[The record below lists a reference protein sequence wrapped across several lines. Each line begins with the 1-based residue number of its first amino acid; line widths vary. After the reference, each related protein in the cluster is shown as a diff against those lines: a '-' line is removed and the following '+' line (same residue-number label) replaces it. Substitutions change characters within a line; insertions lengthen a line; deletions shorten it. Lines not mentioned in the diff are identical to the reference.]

1 MKHVKLLD
9 CTLRDGA
16 YLIDKEFGDT
26 TIRGI
31 ISGLL
36 KTGIDFIEI
45 GFFQNEGFGEGKT
58 VYLNSKDAGRFVPA
72 DKHNSLF
79 TVLADYSRYN
89 VENLD
94 FCDGTSVDAIR
105 ECFFKHERFDALE
118 ACRVIKQKGYKLF
131 VQPVDILGY
140 SDSELEEFIN
150 LVNEVEPYCISIVDT
165 FGSMYQEDLQRVFE
179 IVDHNL
185 NPSCRIGFHSHNN
198 MQLSNALSQ
207 EFVRISEGR
216 REVVIDGTLNGMG
229 RGAGNTPTELI
240 VQYLNSHRDYNYNL
254 DSLLDVIDDY
264 MNNIRSKCSW
274 GYSTPFFVAGSYSA
288 HVNNISHLMEKNSMR
303 SRSLRM
309 VLDAIGAEARKRY
322 DFDLLDKTYSEL
334 LQSDVDDSGALEKL
348 SETLDKRKILLVA
361 PGTTSTS
368 EKNIIKKYI
377 ADMNPIVIYVNFLD
391 EEIEADYVYMSNIR
405 RYEYWKNSERYLE
418 KKRIVLSS
426 IKTGPDSADEYII
439 SFNNL
444 VKCGW
449 KHMDNALILLLR
461 LLDRFDVESIAVAG
475 FDGYS
480 FGKDYGSTEME
491 LSTVHENPIEIN
503 REITEMICDYMKT
516 RARKVEVRTITTSRF
531 SSCFQEE

>member
-16 YLIDKEFGDT
+16 YLINKEFGDT

-31 ISGLL
+31 VSGLL

-58 VYLNSKDAGRFVPA
+58 VYLNSENARKYVPV
-72 DKHNSLF
+72 DKHNSQF
-79 TVLADYSRYN
+79 TVLADYSRYD
-89 VENLD
+89 VSNLD
-94 FCDGTSVDAIR
+94 SCDGTSVDAIR
-105 ECFFKHERFDALE
+105 ECFFKNERFDAIE
-118 ACRVIKQKGYKLF
+118 ACKVIKQKGYKLF

-140 SDSELEEFIN
+140 SDSELVEFVE
-150 LVNEVEPYCISIVDT
+150 LVNGVEPYCISIVDT

-179 IVDHNL
+179 IIDQNL
-185 NPSCRIGFHSHNN
+185 ISTCKIGFHSHNN

-240 VQYLNSHRDYNYNL
+240 VQYLISHHKYKYDL

-303 SRSLRM
+303 SRDLRM
-309 VLDAIGAEARKRY
+309 VLDAIGPQARKRY
-322 DFDLLDKTYSEL
+322 DFDLLDRTYSEL
-334 LQSDVDDSGALEKL
+334 LHSEVNDTKTWEKL
-348 SETLDKRKILLVA
+348 SEAFSKREVLLVA

-368 EKNIIKKYI
+368 EKERIRDYI
-377 ADMNPIVIYVNFLD
+377 NDTKPIVIYVNFLD
-391 EEIEADYVYMSNIR
+391 EEITADYVYMSNVR
-405 RYEYWKNSERYLE
+405 RYEYWKNNEAYRER
-418 KKRIVLSS
+418 KKIVLSS
-426 IKTGPDSADEYII
+426 IKTQADSDDEYII
-439 SFNNL
+439 SFNHL
-444 VKCGW
+444 VKYGW

-461 LLDRFDVESIAVAG
+461 LLDHFDVKSIAIAG

-491 LSTVHENPIEIN
+491 LSTVHENPEEIN
-503 REITEMICDYMKT
+503 NEIIEMINDYMET
-516 RARKVEVRTITTSRF
+516 RTRKVEVRTITTSRF
-531 SSCFQEE
+531 APFFQ